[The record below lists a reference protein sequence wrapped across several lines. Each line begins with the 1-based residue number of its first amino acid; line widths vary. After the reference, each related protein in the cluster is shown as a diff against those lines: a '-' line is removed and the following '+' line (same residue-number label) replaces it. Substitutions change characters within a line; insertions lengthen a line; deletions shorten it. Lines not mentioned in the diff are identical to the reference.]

1 VAVALWLWWSARRAP
16 VPEPAVRLAGMAGL
30 VALLQAGLGI
40 TTLLLAVPVP
50 VAVLHQAGAVALLTL
65 AILLMHSLRPI
76 LLRDVLQNPALVTAP

>member
-1 VAVALWLWWSARRAP
+1 
-16 VPEPAVRLAGMAGL
+16 MAGL

-76 LLRDVLQNPALVTAP
+76 LVRDLLGNPALVTAP